1 MDKNQFLQAIR
12 SFTEVS
18 IEEAKELCA
27 LREKY
32 PYSQILHALAARLS
46 KDHNLPSHQHDLQM
60 AAVYSGDR
68 SVLKEVMSKAPEV
81 WPASQEVI
89 GQNHSDAPSSIAVAS
104 PEISEEKSVQDLAD
118 KVMQDLRTLSIAK
131 NNFENMVEEG
141 NVIPY
146 HHSVDKPT
154 DSVDHET
161 RRKLP
166 PGRKP
171 GNVKAHKIVELV
183 KALEHEAEEQDD
195 AQGNGSHRNEDIIE
209 SIKSSKKK
217 INPESEKQREQIQI
231 IDEFIKTQPSISP
244 AKHRDL
250 TDQDFNTIK
259 SGEFGEHVI
268 SETLVDI
275 LLRQGKK
282 EKAIEVLR
290 KLIWKFPQKKTYFA
304 AQIEELKK

>member
-89 GQNHSDAPSSIAVAS
+89 GRTHSEAPSSIAATN
-104 PEISEEKSVQDLAD
+104 PETSEEKSVQDLAD
-118 KVMQDLRTLSIAK
+118 KVMQDLRTLSISK
-131 NNFENMVEEG
+131 NNFENLVEEG

-146 HHSVDKPT
+146 HHSVDKAT
-154 DSVDHET
+154 DSVDHEM

-171 GNVKAHKIVELV
+171 GNIKAHKIVELV
-183 KALEHEAEEQDD
+183 KALEHEVEEHDD
-195 AQGNGSHRNEDIIE
+195 APGNGSHRSEDIIE

-217 INPESEKQREQIQI
+217 
-231 IDEFIKTQPSISP
+231 
-244 AKHRDL
+244 
-250 TDQDFNTIK
+250 
-259 SGEFGEHVI
+259 
-268 SETLVDI
+268 
-275 LLRQGKK
+275 
-282 EKAIEVLR
+282 
-290 KLIWKFPQKKTYFA
+290 
-304 AQIEELKK
+304 